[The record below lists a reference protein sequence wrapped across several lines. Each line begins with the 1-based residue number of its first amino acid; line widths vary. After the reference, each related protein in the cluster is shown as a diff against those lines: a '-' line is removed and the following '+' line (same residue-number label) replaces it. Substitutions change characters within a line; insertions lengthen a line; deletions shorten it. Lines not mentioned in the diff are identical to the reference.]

1 FRKLITGSEQEK
13 PYDTS
18 TYKPFPNKE
27 FPEYGN
33 RKLYNNEK
41 EQLLLELFPN
51 VAEDFLKKRVEQEY
65 LKENEIK
72 LKELELKEQKKREA
86 IQREKEKYAKMTPE
100 EKQQRLL
107 FGLYNYWSI
116 PMEDIDNSYYD
127 DYDLN

>member
-1 FRKLITGSEQEK
+1 M
-13 PYDTS
+13 
-18 TYKPFPNKE
+18 
-27 FPEYGN
+27 
-33 RKLYNNEK
+33 YNNEK

-51 VAEDFLKKRVEQEY
+51 VAEDFLKKRIEQEY
-65 LKENEIK
+65 LKENEKK

-86 IQREKEKYAKMTPE
+86 IQKEKEKYAKMTPE

-116 PMEDIDNSYYD
+116 PMEDIDNSNYD